1 MCFTIY
7 SEVDHFSVDSWA
19 SLSAFWLR
27 LSEKASSLGRRTD
40 VSWVGFAPNN
50 PDVLRPEGLDPHP
63 QLVVAPLPLPQQEAL
78 WGTTLPYLL
87 PRSTPRPQG
96 LNLVSPSCSGLGQ
109 AERWKVWRK
118 NGGVGLQAKP

>member
-1 MCFTIY
+1 MPQLLRTPG
-7 SEVDHFSVDSWA
+7 EVEAWESTYLAKLPSGCRSVGEFMSLDDVLSSVTGPLLA

-50 PDVLRPEGLDPHP
+50 PDVLRPVGLDPHP

-78 WGTTLPYLL
+78 
-87 PRSTPRPQG
+87 
-96 LNLVSPSCSGLGQ
+96 
-109 AERWKVWRK
+109 
-118 NGGVGLQAKP
+118 